1 MAAEYQIVL
10 KYMCLCG
17 ASVLEWSDYVI
28 NEKFGL
34 TKEGVIDCCCYR
46 NKLVYQWPVF
56 LLESALDDVFAI
68 NYLL

>member
-46 NKLVYQWPVF
+46 NKLVYQWPV
-56 LLESALDDVFAI
+56 S
-68 NYLL
+68 Y